1 MIQRKSTHPDPI
13 DVYVGKR
20 VRLRRMMLGISQEK
34 LGDAIGVAFQQ
45 LQKYE
50 KGHNRISASRLLGIA
65 RELNV
70 PIDFFFE
77 EPRHTKRLDNRSSQ
91 SVIDFLSSAEGLAL
105 NKHFIQINDPAT
117 KRQLVGLVKQI
128 ANMQG
133 R

>member
-50 KGHNRISASRLLGIA
+50 KGRNRISASRLLGIA

-77 EPRHTKRLDNRSSQ
+77 ELQETKRPDNRSSQ
-91 SVIDFLSSAEGLAL
+91 SVIDFLSSAEGLDL
-105 NKHFIQINDPAT
+105 NKHFIQINDLAT
-117 KRQLVGLVKQI
+117 KRRLVGLVKQI